1 MTRHKSALITGAS
14 RGIGEAFARALPSD
28 TNLILCGR
36 DESALSELSGALTT
50 DRRAVRIVVADLS
63 KADGRDRVVRTAEDA
78 HIDLLINNAG
88 IGKFG
93 GFLDVERDDHL
104 ETVDV
109 NISAILDFTHRLV
122 PGMIARARSSRRA
135 GLINVA
141 SSAAFAPVPKFAV
154 YAASKAF
161 VLSFSEALTA
171 ELRVQPIDI
180 LAFCPGAVWTE
191 FGRTAGY
198 RQGNVPGAMGTGVA
212 ARAALRALGHRRTL
226 VLDKLG
232 AIPFGAAALGRAALA
247 EIINLGL
254 GRSSGPMRPYMVSAH
269 SGKHREI

>member
-1 MTRHKSALITGAS
+1 MREPCLPTPTSF
-14 RGIGEAFARALPSD
+14 FAAV
-28 TNLILCGR
+28 TNLLCRIYLVLLQPTG
-36 DESALSELSGALTT
+36 G
-50 DRRAVRIVVADLS
+50 AVRVVVADLS

-88 IGKFG
+88 VGKFG

-109 NISAILDFTHRLV
+109 NISAILDFTQRLV

-161 VLSFSEALTA
+161 VLSFSGALTA

-180 LAFCPGAVWTE
+180 LAFCPGAVRTV
-191 FGRTAGY
+191 GHTAGY
-198 RQGNVPGAMGTGVA
+198 RHGNVPGANGYGSRCSGGPARPRSPANARSRQTRCYPLRRCRTRARCLGGDYQSWFGTV
-212 ARAALRALGHRRTL
+212 
-226 VLDKLG
+226 
-232 AIPFGAAALGRAALA
+232 FGADATLYG
-247 EIINLGL
+247 
-254 GRSSGPMRPYMVSAH
+254 
-269 SGKHREI
+269 

>member
-104 ETVDV
+104 KTVDV

-161 VLSFSEALTA
+161 VLSFSEALTS
-171 ELRVQPIDI
+171 ELRGQPIDI
-180 LAFCPGAVWTE
+180 LAFCPGAVRTE

-198 RQGNVPGAMGTGVA
+198 RQRKRTGGHGYGSRRSGGPARPRSPANACSRQTRRYSLRRCRTRARCVGGDYQPWFGTV
-212 ARAALRALGHRRTL
+212 
-226 VLDKLG
+226 
-232 AIPFGAAALGRAALA
+232 FGADATFYG
-247 EIINLGL
+247 
-254 GRSSGPMRPYMVSAH
+254 
-269 SGKHREI
+269 